1 MMQKSTTFTM
11 IFYIKKCYFHY
22 DFACKKVPPVSCH
35 SILMNQKCIIKL
47 VPSFV
52 ELPDS
57 LHCLM
62 HFSPP
67 PEAVLGGESESLDGS
82 EISELINS
90 RHLKRFS
97 SS

>member
-1 MMQKSTTFTM
+1 MPLHFNESEMYYKTCT
-11 IFYIKKCYFHY
+11 IFCR
-22 DFACKKVPPVSCH
+22 A
-35 SILMNQKCIIKL
+35 
-47 VPSFV
+47 
-52 ELPDS
+52 DS

-62 HFSPP
+62 HLSPP